1 VLIFISMVGDIL
13 ILRGTWKSYNI
24 DRKIGLVLEEKTKT
38 IPMEWNYQ
46 YQVFLIYVYGL
57 PVMWV
62 SELAINKIISLENK
76 NDIKW

>member
-1 VLIFISMVGDIL
+1 MVGDIL

>member
-1 VLIFISMVGDIL
+1 MLIFISMVGDIL
-13 ILRGTWKSYNI
+13 ILKGMWKSHNL
-24 DRKIGLVLEEKTKT
+24 DKKIGLVLEEKTKT

-46 YQVFLIYVYGL
+46 YTAFLIYVYGL

-62 SELAINKIISLENK
+62 SELAISKIISLENK